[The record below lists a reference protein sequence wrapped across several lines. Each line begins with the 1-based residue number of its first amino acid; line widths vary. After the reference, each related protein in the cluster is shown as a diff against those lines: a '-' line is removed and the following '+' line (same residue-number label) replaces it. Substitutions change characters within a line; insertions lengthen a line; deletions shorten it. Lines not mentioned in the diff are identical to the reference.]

1 MPLLMD
7 TPCSGCGL
15 SVPGGIAGCRGIF
28 DEYIALEWGNPISYR
43 YHRMFVDTYCLQHPD
58 QFCASAKSFAAHL
71 TGLCA
76 AFEHKSHPSVLNAV
90 NRWLSR
96 NPPLT
101 KPELPAFRG
110 ALTIAEVRVV
120 VRAEVRVEVR
130 SEVRAEVH
138 AELHTEAQ
146 TAVNPAIPPEPS
158 ADLSAATDA
167 KPDPFPI
174 AQAIDRW
181 ARSTWQA
188 YSSLHPQARL
198 WINQSFPEK

>member
-1 MPLLMD
+1 MAPLME

-15 SVPGGIAGCRGIF
+15 SVPDGIAGCRALF
-28 DEYIALEWGNPISYR
+28 DRYIAQEWGNPISYR

-96 NPPLT
+96 NPPIT

-110 ALTIAEVRVV
+110 ALTIAV
-120 VRAEVRVEVR
+120 
-130 SEVRAEVH
+130 VH
-138 AELHTEAQ
+138 AAIQ
-146 TAVNPAIPPEPS
+146 TALHASDLAAIHS
-158 ADLSAATDA
+158 HSSRDLSAPPDA
-167 KPDPFPI
+167 RPGPFPI
-174 AQAIDRW
+174 AQAIDSW

-188 YSSLHPQARL
+188 YSALHPQARL
-198 WINQSFPEK
+198 WITQSFPAK

>member
-1 MPLLMD
+1 MD
-7 TPCSGCGL
+7 TLCSGCGL
-15 SVPGGIAGCRGIF
+15 SVPGGTAGCRAIF

-58 QFCASAKSFAAHL
+58 QFCVSAKSFAAHL

-96 NPPLT
+96 NPPIT
-101 KPELPAFRG
+101 KPQLPAFRG

-120 VRAEVRVEVR
+120 VRVEVRAEVRVEIR
-130 SEVRAEVH
+130 REVRAEVP
-138 AELHTEAQ
+138 AELHTEGH
-146 TAVNPAIPPEPS
+146 TAVNPAIHPQPS
-158 ADLSAATDA
+158 ADLSSPPDA

-188 YSSLHPQARL
+188 YSALHPQARL
-198 WINQSFPEK
+198 WINQSFPAK

>member
-7 TPCSGCGL
+7 THCSGCGL
-15 SVPGGIAGCRGIF
+15 SVPGGIAGCRAIF

-58 QFCASAKSFAAHL
+58 QFCVSAKSFAAHL

-96 NPPLT
+96 NPPIT

-110 ALTIAEVRVV
+110 ALTIAEVRVEV
-120 VRAEVRVEVR
+120 RTEVRAEVRREVR
-130 SEVRAEVH
+130 REVRD
-138 AELHTEAQ
+138 EAL
-146 TAVNPAIPPEPS
+146 PEPS
-158 ADLSAATDA
+158 ADLSAPPYA

-188 YSSLHPQARL
+188 YSSLHPQARF
-198 WINQSFPEK
+198 WINQSFPER